1 MVKRKLLLFLLPL
14 VTLTAGIAV
23 VLIGYV
29 DYRKEVRDIE
39 QLFEAHVDSVA
50 ALITEGAREAST
62 STSLIYEISEGH
74 LAGIAHILSASNVD
88 QENDLDRLLFA
99 HGITVRLDTPKTGP
113 ATGVWGPVTQER
125 RAQFLDWMREA
136 PENLLIDDG
145 LLAALDIACLRYN
158 DSLKSGI
165 VCVDA
170 DRLAA
175 LRREIGIGPLLGG
188 IIQKDVRY
196 AALQDAEGLLAAAP
210 PNARLSRWQ
219 DDPTLRNVWK
229 QRPKEGAARLIHPF
243 GAPIFEGLVPFQM
256 ADDSWVV
263 LRVGIDATVLEEIQA
278 QAEKRLAVTLT
289 LVGAVSLATAFLS
302 FLLYL
307 RVRRTETMEA
317 RLRSQEEERRHWE
330 MIGQMAA
337 TVAHEVRNPLN
348 TLGMTAQRL
357 KHEFSVSESER
368 AEYRELIEMLL
379 SESERVGRVVTEFLD
394 LGKPLKLDLREESVK
409 AAIDT
414 ALFPLHM
421 RAEKE
426 GKILTGTHTEG
437 MTAFLDAELFRR
449 MLSNV
454 VENALDAVPV
464 GGIVDVQS
472 FKQESDI
479 RIDIRDNGPGM
490 SPEKLKEVQ
499 KPFVSFK
506 KTGTGLGLPLV
517 QRIAAAHGGSLHL
530 TSSEGDGTTATLKIP
545 SKSRTNASRKR
556 NQDG

>member
-1 MVKRKLLLFLLPL
+1 MVKRKLLLFLFPV
-14 VTLTAGIAV
+14 VTLTAGLAV

-39 QLFEAHVDSVA
+39 RLFEAHVDSVA

-62 STSLIYEISEGH
+62 STSLIYEISEDH
-74 LAGIAHILSASNVD
+74 LAAIAHIISESGDV
-88 QENDLDRLLFA
+88 QEGKLDRLLFA
-99 HGITVRLDTPKTGP
+99 HGITVRINTPSDGP
-113 ATGVWGPVTQER
+113 AGGSWGPIAEER

-136 PENLLIDDG
+136 PENLLVDDG
-145 LLAALDIACLRYN
+145 PLTALDIACLRYN
-158 DSLKSGI
+158 EASQEGI

-175 LRREIGIGPLLGG
+175 LRREIGIGPLLSG

-219 DDPTLRNVWK
+219 DDPMLRDVR
-229 QRPKEGAARLIHPF
+229 QHRSKEGAARLIHPF
-243 GAPIFEGLVPFQM
+243 GTPIFEGLVPFQM

-263 LRVGIDATVLEEIQA
+263 LRVGIDAFVLEEIQA
-278 QAEKRLAVTLT
+278 NAGKRLAVTLS
-289 LVGAVSLATAFLS
+289 LVGAVSLVTAFLS
-302 FLLYL
+302 LLLYL
-307 RVRRTETMEA
+307 RVRRTEAMEA
-317 RLRSQEEERRHWE
+317 RLRLQEEERRHWE

-348 TLGMTAQRL
+348 TLGMAAQRL
-357 KHEFSVSESER
+357 QHEFSVPESDR
-368 AEYRELIEMLL
+368 AEYEELIALLL
-379 SESERVGRVVTEFLD
+379 SESKRVGRVVTEFLD
-394 LGKPLKLDLREESVK
+394 LGKPLKLDLREESVST
-409 AAIDT
+409 AVDT
-414 ALFPLHM
+414 ALFPLYM

-426 GKILTGTHTEG
+426 GKILTSEHDEG
-437 MTAFLDAELFRR
+437 MTALLDAELFRR

-464 GGIVDVQS
+464 GGSVAVCAL
-472 FKQESDI
+472 KQEGDI
-479 RIDIRDNGPGM
+479 RIDVRDDGPGM
-490 SPEKLKEVQ
+490 SPDKLEEVQ

-517 QRIAAAHGGSLHL
+517 QRIVQAHGGSLHL
-530 TSSEGDGTTATLKIP
+530 TSQEGDGTTATLQFP
-545 SKSRTNASRKR
+545 SKPESNVSRQRS
-556 NQDG
+556 QDG